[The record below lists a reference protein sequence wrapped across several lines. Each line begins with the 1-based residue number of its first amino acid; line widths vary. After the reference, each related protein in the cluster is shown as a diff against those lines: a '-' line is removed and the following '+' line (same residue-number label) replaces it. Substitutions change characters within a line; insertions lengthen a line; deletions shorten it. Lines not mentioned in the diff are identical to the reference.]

1 MSCPVCGA
9 PGPFPALEQVG
20 RFTMH
25 VCPLC
30 DLDFADP
37 LEEAGAGFYDD
48 HALYTGPETR
58 YASARL
64 LNWDQRRFLADA
76 PARGARLLDVGC
88 GTGQFLAAARAAGYR
103 VTGID
108 LSPTQV
114 ELARRRF
121 RLPDVQALSLEAL
134 AARHPAPF
142 DVVTAFQVLEHVADP
157 RTFLVTLH
165 AIVASGGHLALGVPH
180 RHGWRALRDPRDVPP
195 NHLTRWSP
203 TALRR
208 ALDASGF
215 EALQVRQH
223 RSVYNFLLRHVRLG
237 LLRRLMRRT
246 AAAHAAGRVPSPA
259 VLALAIGKA
268 RALMALDIPAGAL
281 LAAVGAPGVELYA
294 LARAR
299 A

>member
-1 MSCPVCGA
+1 M
-9 PGPFPALEQVG
+9 
-20 RFTMH
+20 R

-37 LEEAGAGFYDD
+37 LEGPGAGFYDD
-48 HALYTGPETR
+48 HALYTGPETL
-58 YASARL
+58 YASPRL
-64 LNWDQRRFLADA
+64 LNWDQRRFLAEA

-108 LSPTQV
+108 LSSTQI

-121 RLPDVQALSLEAL
+121 RLLDVQALSLEDL

-142 DVVTAFQVLEHVADP
+142 DVVTAFQVLEHVVDP
-157 RTFLVTLH
+157 RAFLA
-165 AIVASGGHLALGVPH
+165 AIHGLVAPGGHLALGVPH
-180 RHGWRALRDPRDVPP
+180 RHGWRVLRDPGDVPP

-208 ALDASGF
+208 ALEASGF
-215 EALQVRQH
+215 ETLGVRQH
-223 RSVYNFLLRHVRLG
+223 RSVYNFLLRHARLG
-237 LLRRLMRRT
+237 LLRRFMRR
-246 AAAHAAGRVPSPA
+246 AAAPAGPATVPSPA

-281 LAAVGAPGVELYA
+281 LAAIGAPGVELYA